1 MAPIRIT
8 LDKSDALT
16 IPAQPLT
23 PAGFAP
29 FGSVV
34 QNPHPSVHPS
44 PSLPATLTYDAVPAN
59 QGTAIKYQH
68 LSRPLDLYHSAPSRV
83 PSKPVLNLFVCAAR
97 PLRRRSPPP
106 PPSSLSP
113 TSSPS
118 PSPSPS
124 PSSPSSSPTSSKSTN
139 PVAHLRPYNQ
149 TAAQYKSSAGLF
161 PVAVLERHPFTTQTF
176 ILLAQGPAAP
186 PCTYLVIVAP
196 SLPSGPLDR
205 DLPFPSFLS
214 EECKKDTTTP
224 ARGVPDLRNLRAFIA
239 GPGQGVTYGAGV
251 WHAPMVALGPAG
263 SAIEFAVT
271 QFANGVAE
279 EDCQE
284 VVFGD
289 RDGEG
294 GIVVEV
300 PGQVALSR
308 L

>member
-8 LDKSDALT
+8 LDKSDSLT
-16 IPAQPLT
+16 ISAQPLT

-44 PSLPATLTYDAVPAN
+44 PSLAATLTHDAVPAN

-68 LSRPLDLYHSAPSRV
+68 LSRPLDLYTSAPSRV

-106 PPSSLSP
+106 PSS
-113 TSSPS
+113 SSSHPS
-118 PSPSPS
+118 PALNS
-124 PSSPSSSPTSSKSTN
+124 TSGQHRS
-139 PVAHLRPYNQ
+139 
-149 TAAQYKSSAGLF
+149 GGGFF
-161 PVAVLERHPFTTQTF
+161 PVTILERHPFTTQTF
-176 ILLAQGPAAP
+176 VPLSRGPAAP
-186 PCTYLVIVAP
+186 TSTYLVIVAP
-196 SLPSGPLDR
+196 SLPSGPLDQ
-205 DLPFPSFLS
+205 DLPFPPSS
-214 EECKKDTTTP
+214 SPSSKGSGGEKRGEQSATTP
-224 ARGVPDLRNLRAFIA
+224 ARGIPDLRNLRAFIA

-263 SAIEFAVT
+263 SAVEFAVT
-271 QFANGVAE
+271 QFANGVAK

-289 RDGEG
+289 REGEG
-294 GIVVEV
+294 EIVVEV
-300 PGQVALSR
+300 PGQIGLAR